1 MTWGQTKTASLLL
14 QAADFRARATVIRGA
29 ILTATATLWG
39 TTALAQTLPN
49 GGTVAAGTVMIAQP
63 SGNQLDITQG
73 SGAAVVN
80 WNGFSIGSGS
90 TVNFFQPGQESVIL
104 NRVTGDTTSAI
115 LGQLNANGQVFLV
128 NPNGIFIGPNGA
140 VNAGGFVASTLDVTD
155 EDFLNGR
162 YRFAGNGSSAAVENA
177 GTISIVPGGY
187 AALIGGQVS
196 NSGLI
201 RVPLGKVGLGAG
213 EQVTLDI
220 SGDGFLQVAVPSDS
234 DDAMMEALITNS
246 GRIEANGGSVHLK
259 AASARNAARQVINM
273 SGVIEAQSV
282 GGVSGAVV
290 LGGSGGGVRVGGT
303 IDTSAQETL
312 VETSLRPKVRTQ
324 NGGSITITG
333 EAITLAGATL
343 TSDGTGGGDGGT
355 ILVGGDFQGGGTLPT
370 AQTTFVD
377 ASTSISAD
385 GGDEG
390 NGGRVIIWSD
400 DLTEF
405 HGQISARGG
414 DTAGDGGF
422 VEVSGQID
430 LVYRGFTD
438 LRAPNGE
445 TGDLLIDPVN
455 ITIPG
460 TFTEAGLEAQLE
472 SADVF
477 LTTSVTGTDD
487 GNITINADIDWMA
500 ANTLF
505 LIADNMITINGAIN
519 AVNGGLL
526 LNAMGA
532 VDGVGRITTG
542 PGGSISVATFNLIA
556 GFWDQVSA
564 TLPSFFAGDFIVS
577 PNATFLRA
585 TGGNGSGA
593 NPFQLTDIYGLQGLN
608 GSSQSFALVNDIDA
622 SPTSNWSFGF
632 VPADFSG
639 TLEGNRFSINNL
651 FIDNDFTFGGLFG
664 TLDGTVRNLS
674 IRNADITAQ
683 GGGILA
689 GENLGTISGVS
700 VSGSFTGS
708 DDVTG
713 GLVGINDGGTISD
726 SFSTASVTVDPIE
739 ADFVLVGGL
748 VGENSG
754 VIQRSFSSG
763 SVTGLGFGEFI
774 MGGLVGENFG
784 SIVDS
789 YSNSDV
795 RGVSQFS
802 SPMDTVAVGGLVG
815 INNGGSVT
823 RSYSNGSVDFSGSD
837 TPMLGGLIGSNS
849 GTVTESFWD
858 TQSSG
863 QNTSAGGTG
872 LSTFQLNDTVTFF
885 NLASAQG
892 WDFENT
898 WAPGSGETGPAN
910 YTTSPVVFA
919 IPDDIAVVE
928 GEQPPNATTGTIF
941 GGPSVYLFG
950 PPSDSLDTS
959 TVFEGLNFIEN
970 DDGTTTFT
978 LSTSFLLSSAEI
990 GYQVVS
996 LPGSVVTVVE
1006 PIPVPPTPE
1015 VVVEPIPVPPTPEV
1029 EVTPT
1034 VDTTITGGGGGGGTA
1049 VTTVAEAEATLGTV
1063 ENVSEEFG
1071 GEIASCASS
1080 GENVSEYLA
1089 CLAEAMD
1096 DYASELDGIVKGL
1109 PPGLESVG
1117 DIIRGASAGIREAGD
1132 EANRRLSLATTAEER
1147 NAIRREAVQQA
1158 RRQIRQAQREIRKAI
1173 TLIRAT
1179 DPELAIVQN
1188 QQVETIV
1195 AAVGQA
1201 DIGLTRA
1208 IGL

>member
-1 MTWGQTKTASLLL
+1 MTWGKTKTASVLLL
-14 QAADFRARATVIRGA
+14 VVGSKYRNSMLRCA
-29 ILTATATLWG
+29 ILSATAALWG
-39 TTALAQTLPN
+39 TTALAQSLPT
-49 GGTVAAGTVMIAQP
+49 GGTVAAGTVTITQP
-63 SGNQLDITQG
+63 SSTQLDISQG
-73 SGAAVVN
+73 SNSAIVN
-80 WNGFSIGSGS
+80 WNGFSIGADS
-90 TVNFFQPGQESVIL
+90 TVNIFQPGQQSVIL
-104 NRVTGDTTSAI
+104 NRVTGDTTSEI

-140 VNAGGFVASTLDVTD
+140 VNAGGFVASTLNITD

-162 YRFAGNGSSAAVENA
+162 NNFAGNGASAAVENA

-187 AALIGGQVS
+187 AALIGGKVS

-234 DDAMMEALITNS
+234 DDAMMEALVTNS

-259 AASARNAARQVINM
+259 AASARDAARQVINM

-290 LGGSGGGVRVGGT
+290 LGGSGGAVQVSGR

-312 VETSLRPKVRTQ
+312 VATSLRPKVR
-324 NGGSITITG
+324 GGSITITG

-343 TSDGTGGGDGGT
+343 TADGAGGGDGGT

-377 ASTSISAD
+377 AGTTISAD

-414 DTAGDGGF
+414 DISGDGGF
-422 VEVSGQID
+422 VEVSGQTD

-438 LRAPNGE
+438 LRAANGE
-445 TGDLLIDPVN
+445 TGELLIDPVN

-460 TFTEAGLEAQLE
+460 TLTEAGLEAQLE

-477 LTTSVTGTDD
+477 LTTSMAGSDA

-505 LIADNMITINGAIN
+505 LVADNVITINGAIN
-519 AVNGGLL
+519 AVSGGLL

-542 PGGSISVATFNLIA
+542 PGGSINVATFNLVA

-593 NPFQLTDIYGLQGLN
+593 NPFQLTDVYGLQGLN
-608 GSSQSFALVNDIDA
+608 GSSQSFALANDIDA
-622 SPTSNWSFGF
+622 SPTSSWSFGF

-639 TLEGNRFSINNL
+639 TLEGNRFAIDNL
-651 FIDNDFTFGGLFG
+651 FVNNDFVFGGLFG
-664 TLDGTVRNLS
+664 TLNGTVRNLS
-674 IRNADITAQ
+674 IRNANVTAQ

-689 GENLGTISGVS
+689 GENTGTISAVS
-700 VSGSFTGS
+700 VSGRFNGS
-708 DDVTG
+708 DDVSG
-713 GLVGINDGGTISD
+713 GLVGINNGGTIVD
-726 SFSTASVTVDPIE
+726 SFSTATVSVEQIE
-739 ADFVLVGGL
+739 ADFVVAGGL

-754 VIQRSFSSG
+754 TIRRSH
-763 SVTGLGFGEFI
+763 SVGPVLGVGFGDFI
-774 MGGLVGENFG
+774 MGGLVGENSG
-784 SIVDS
+784 TVVDS
-789 YSNSDV
+789 YSNSNVD
-795 RGVSQFS
+795 GTSQFS
-802 SPMDTVAVGGLVG
+802 GPANTVAVGGLVG
-815 INNGGSVT
+815 FNNGGSVI
-823 RSYSNGSVDFSGSD
+823 RSYSDGFVDFSGSD
-837 TPMLGGLIGSNS
+837 FPSLGGLVGINTGSVS
-849 GTVTESFWD
+849 ASFWD
-858 TQSSG
+858 TENSG
-863 QNTSAGGTG
+863 QGTSAGGTS
-872 LSTFQLNDTVTFF
+872 LTTFQLRDTETFF
-885 NLASAQG
+885 AIASAAG
-892 WDFENT
+892 WDFTNT
-898 WAPGSGETGPAN
+898 WAPGVGEVGPAN

-919 IPDDIAVVE
+919 IPDNIAVLD
-928 GEQPPNATTGTIF
+928 GEEPPNFTTGTIN

-950 PPSDSLDTS
+950 PESDSLDTS
-959 TVFEGLNFIEN
+959 TVFQGLEFFETEGGETFFFL
-970 DDGTTTFT
+970 TTDF
-978 LSTSFLLSSAEI
+978 LSSAADV
-990 GYQVVS
+990 GYQVAS
-996 LPGSVVTVVE
+996 LPGAVVTV
-1006 PIPVPPTPE
+1006 ID
-1015 VVVEPIPVPPTPEV
+1015 PIPVPPTPEV

-1049 VTTVAEAEATLGTV
+1049 VTTVTEAETALGTV
-1063 ENVSEEFG
+1063 DNASQEFG

-1080 GENVSEYLA
+1080 GDNVSEYLA

-1201 DIGLTRA
+1201 EIGLTRA